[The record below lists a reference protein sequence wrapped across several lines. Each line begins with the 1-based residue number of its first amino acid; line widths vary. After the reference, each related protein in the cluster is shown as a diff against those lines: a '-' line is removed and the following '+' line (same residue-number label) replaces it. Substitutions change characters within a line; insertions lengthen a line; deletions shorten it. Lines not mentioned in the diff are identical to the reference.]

1 MSVAAPEAPADLAL
15 IWHVVSSTTAMRVEV
30 LDARSEGLG
39 DASATSSRRGAR

>member
-1 MSVAAPEAPADLAL
+1 MSVAAPQAPADLAL

-39 DASATSSRRGAR
+39 DASATSSSSGAR